1 MNRPMNQSNENLLKS
16 SMKSMSQLSI
26 AQGQL
31 KKKIKNSTHLVT
43 LD

>member
-16 SMKSMSQLSI
+16 SMKSMSQLCI

-31 KKKIKNSTHLVT
+31 KKIKNSTHLVT